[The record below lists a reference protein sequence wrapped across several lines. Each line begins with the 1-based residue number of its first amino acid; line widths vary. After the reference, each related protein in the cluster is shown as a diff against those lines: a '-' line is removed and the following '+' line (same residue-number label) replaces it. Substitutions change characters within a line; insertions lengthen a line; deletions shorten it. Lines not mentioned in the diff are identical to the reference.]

1 LHDLL
6 EPKRRRTGT
15 KVPAVTTDRPVSHE
29 EAPVS
34 TQHPDARRDEDPAP
48 VERVYALLV
57 DADESLSE
65 TLPDGVAEAV
75 PGNAVKQVVALAL
88 QKAGDLLVD
97 AKTVLTWLLAALGA
111 PATIAAMLVPV
122 RESGSMLP
130 QAWLAPYARSKP
142 VRKWLWVTGAMGQ
155 ATAVALMVAVSLSLD
170 GAAAGWAILG
180 ALALFALARSLSSL
194 ASKDVLGRTIPKGA
208 RGQVTGAA
216 TIASGA
222 VAITVGAA
230 LRLFGGEDASPAT
243 FALLLGAAALAW
255 VVAGVVFARVV
266 EAPGEHDDEPR
277 GRPLRDAVA
286 LLRDDRPFR
295 RFVMA
300 RTLLL
305 VSALAPP
312 FVVTLATREGGAGL
326 AGLGPFV
333 ISSGLAALLGGR
345 TWGRLADR
353 SSRQAMTL
361 AAAAASLVVL
371 AFLAALQVP
380 GLREASLL
388 YPATYLLLALAHT
401 GVRVG
406 RKTYVTDLAEGNR
419 RTEYVAVSNTAMGA
433 LLLLTG
439 AISSTVA
446 LLGPEAALLF
456 LAALGLTGVAV
467 SRSLPEVS
475 VVG

>member
-1 LHDLL
+1 
-6 EPKRRRTGT
+6 
-15 KVPAVTTDRPVSHE
+15 
-29 EAPVS
+29 VS
-34 TQHPDARRDEDPAP
+34 TPHPEVHPDEPPAP

-57 DADESLSE
+57 DADESLTE

-97 AKTVLTWLLAALGA
+97 AKTVLSWLLAALGA
-111 PATIAAMLVPV
+111 PATIAALLVPV

-130 QAWLAPYARSKP
+130 QAWLAPYARSQP
-142 VRKWLWVTGAMGQ
+142 VRARLWVAGSLGQ
-155 ATAVALMVAVSLSLD
+155 AAAVALMAVATLVLD

-194 ASKDVLGRTIPKGA
+194 TSKDVLGRTIPKGA

-222 VAITVGAA
+222 VAITVGVA

-243 FALLLGAAALAW
+243 FALLLGSAALAW
-255 VVAGVVFARVV
+255 VVAGAVFARVV
-266 EAPGEHDDEPR
+266 EVPGEHDDEPR
-277 GRPLRDAVA
+277 GRPLQEAFA

-295 RFVMA
+295 RFVTA

-312 FVVTLATREGGAGL
+312 FVVMLATREGGAGL

-353 SSRQAMTL
+353 SSRRTMTL
-361 AAAAASLVVL
+361 AAGAASLVVL
-371 AFLAALQVP
+371 LFLAVLQVP
-380 GLREASLL
+380 GLREVTLL

-419 RTEYVAVSNTAMGA
+419 RTAYVAVSNTAMGA
-433 LLLLTG
+433 LLLVTG
-439 AISSTVA
+439 AVSSAVA
-446 LLGPEAALLF
+446 LFGPEAALLF
-456 LAALGLTGVAV
+456 LAVLGFAGVAV

-475 VVG
+475 VGR